1 MKKFNIEQLYI
12 LCGGVEELHLSILE
26 ESICERVVKSHRVYY
41 LIIICSILQM
51 YTVWWYTN
59 NAPNWN
65 ILIPMTLQYMPCSA
79 HGHIKCPAQSSELSV
94 RALLF
99 LTRLCS
105 DFVDG
110 PWSGPVSS
118 ETFTEPLGLTAVC
131 WTLPEREKVG
141 DDTLKREKLAEN
153 TTVLP
158 RRLWGASGR
167 RSGEFWRRLRG
178 KDGSRAEALSGGG
191 VCVAAV
197 ERRSRREKHERT
209 CLFSSSHLIVKLWV
223 EKTPDS
229 PDRAECVGRF
239 VLCNVQKTRTTRITS
254 ATAANTLK
262 SSRKWND
269 LTVNSNEC
277 SCFFF
282 FFIAGLNNSSWNDQP
297 WTKGGL
303 SAPTLKPNPAGCI
316 YCSHSLVFIRP
327 WAHSSS
333 WGPCLSWWRRRS
345 SSFRCTSH
353 WRSWQRSLS
362 SMECFSVR
370 SGWLM
375 AGTLPPC
382 HPGIYNASLPC
393 FKTIST
399 WG

>member
-1 MKKFNIEQLYI
+1 
-12 LCGGVEELHLSILE
+12 
-26 ESICERVVKSHRVYY
+26 
-41 LIIICSILQM
+41 
-51 YTVWWYTN
+51 
-59 NAPNWN
+59 
-65 ILIPMTLQYMPCSA
+65 MPCSA

-131 WTLPEREKVG
+131 WTLPEREKLAM
-141 DDTLKREKLAEN
+141 TRWKREKLAEN

-239 VLCNVQKTRTTRITS
+239 VLCNVQKTRTTRIAS
-254 ATAANTLK
+254 ATAANTLT

-277 SCFFF
+277 SCFVFF
-282 FFIAGLNNSSWNDQP
+282 YSRSKQFFLKWSTLNQRRTLSPHTEAEPSRLHLLFSFIGVHQTMSTLQQLGTMSFLMKKKKFKFQVHFTLEELTAVPFVNGVLFCKIRLVD
-297 WTKGGL
+297 GGDF
-303 SAPTLKPNPAGCI
+303 AT
-316 YCSHSLVFIRP
+316 
-327 WAHSSS
+327 
-333 WGPCLSWWRRRS
+333 
-345 SSFRCTSH
+345 
-353 WRSWQRSLS
+353 LS
-362 SMECFSVR
+362 SR
-370 SGWLM
+370 YLQRI
-375 AGTLPPC
+375 T
-382 HPGIYNASLPC
+382 SL
-393 FKTIST
+393 F
-399 WG
+399 

>member
-1 MKKFNIEQLYI
+1 MAILNVLLRVRSSLY
-12 LCGGVEELHLSILE
+12 
-26 ESICERVVKSHRVYY
+26 ERSSSSHASART
-41 LIIICSILQM
+41 LW
-51 YTVWWYTN
+51 TV
-59 NAPNWN
+59 
-65 ILIPMTLQYMPCSA
+65 
-79 HGHIKCPAQSSELSV
+79 
-94 RALLF
+94 
-99 LTRLCS
+99 
-105 DFVDG
+105 
-110 PWSGPVSS
+110 
-118 ETFTEPLGLTAVC
+118 
-131 WTLPEREKVG
+131 PE
-141 DDTLKREKLAEN
+141 
-153 TTVLP
+153 
-158 RRLWGASGR
+158 
-167 RSGEFWRRLRG
+167 
-178 KDGSRAEALSGGG
+178 
-191 VCVAAV
+191 VARWAR
-197 ERRSRREKHERT
+197 RRSRSHSASLLCVELCPRGKSWRWHAEKGETCREHNCAASPTMRSIGPTERWVLEEAERERREPCWGAERRRCLRGSCGAEEQARETRANLPFFELPSNCETMSWENTRFTRQSWVCGAFCLMQRSKDTDNTNYICHCCKHT
-209 CLFSSSHLIVKLWV
+209 
-223 EKTPDS
+223 EKQP
-229 PDRAECVGRF
+229 
-239 VLCNVQKTRTTRITS
+239 QM
-254 ATAANTLK
+254 
-262 SSRKWND
+262 KWLNRE
-269 LTVNSNEC
+269 LQRVFMFW
-277 SCFFF
+277 FFLYCF

>member
-1 MKKFNIEQLYI
+1 MKKLNIEQLYI

-26 ESICERVVKSHRVYY
+26 ESTCERVVKSHRVYY
-41 LIIICSILQM
+41 CTYLIIICSLLQM
-51 YTVWWYTN
+51 YTVWRYTN

-131 WTLPEREKVG
+131 WTLPEREKLAM
-141 DDTLKREKLAEN
+141 TRWKREKLAEN

-254 ATAANTLK
+254 ATAANTLT

-277 SCFFF
+277 SCFFCF
-282 FFIAGLNNSSWNDQP
+282 FYSRSKQFFLKWSTLNQRRTLSPHTEAEPSRLHLLFSFIGVHQTMSTLQQLGTMSFLMKKKKFKFQVHFTLEELTAVPFVNGVLFCKIRLVD
-297 WTKGGL
+297 GGDF
-303 SAPTLKPNPAGCI
+303 AT
-316 YCSHSLVFIRP
+316 
-327 WAHSSS
+327 
-333 WGPCLSWWRRRS
+333 
-345 SSFRCTSH
+345 
-353 WRSWQRSLS
+353 LS
-362 SMECFSVR
+362 SR
-370 SGWLM
+370 YLQRI
-375 AGTLPPC
+375 T
-382 HPGIYNASLPC
+382 SL
-393 FKTIST
+393 F
-399 WG
+399 

>member
-41 LIIICSILQM
+41 CTYLIIICSLLQM
-51 YTVWWYTN
+51 YTVWRYTN
-59 NAPNWN
+59 NAPNWH

-131 WTLPEREKVG
+131 WTLPEREKLAM
-141 DDTLKREKLAEN
+141 TRWKREKLAEN

-239 VLCNVQKTRTTRITS
+239 VLCNVQKTRTTRIAS
-254 ATAANTLK
+254 ATAANTLT

-282 FFIAGLNNSSWNDQP
+282 FYSRSKQFFLKWSTLNQRRTLSPHTEAEPSRLHLLFSFIGVHQTMSTLQQLGTMSFLMKKKKFKFQVHFTLEELTAVPFVNGVLFCKIRLVD
-297 WTKGGL
+297 GGDF
-303 SAPTLKPNPAGCI
+303 AT
-316 YCSHSLVFIRP
+316 
-327 WAHSSS
+327 
-333 WGPCLSWWRRRS
+333 
-345 SSFRCTSH
+345 
-353 WRSWQRSLS
+353 LS
-362 SMECFSVR
+362 SR
-370 SGWLM
+370 YLQRI
-375 AGTLPPC
+375 T
-382 HPGIYNASLPC
+382 SL
-393 FKTIST
+393 F
-399 WG
+399 

>member
-1 MKKFNIEQLYI
+1 MKKLNIEQLYI

-41 LIIICSILQM
+41 CTYLIIICSLLQM
-51 YTVWWYTN
+51 YTVWRYAN

-131 WTLPEREKVG
+131 WTLPEREKLAM
-141 DDTLKREKLAEN
+141 TRWKREKLAEN

-239 VLCNVQKTRTTRITS
+239 VLCNVQKTRTTRIAS
-254 ATAANTLK
+254 ATAANTLT

-277 SCFFF
+277 SCFFCF
-282 FFIAGLNNSSWNDQP
+282 FYSRSKQFFLKWSTLNQRRTLSPHTEAEPSRLHLLFSFIGVHQTMSTLQQLGTMSFLMKKKKFKFQVHFTLEELTAVPFVNGVLFCKIRLVD
-297 WTKGGL
+297 GGDF
-303 SAPTLKPNPAGCI
+303 AT
-316 YCSHSLVFIRP
+316 
-327 WAHSSS
+327 
-333 WGPCLSWWRRRS
+333 
-345 SSFRCTSH
+345 
-353 WRSWQRSLS
+353 LS
-362 SMECFSVR
+362 SR
-370 SGWLM
+370 YLQRI
-375 AGTLPPC
+375 T
-382 HPGIYNASLPC
+382 SL
-393 FKTIST
+393 F
-399 WG
+399 